1 MTQINELAY
10 FLNSVKDTL
19 PFKDE
24 KDFRKKIDESK
35 DFRIRVQKLVY
46 LSKFFG
52 WENNYHFNFHENGP
66 YSCELSKDYKK
77 LNVDLSSISSEIR
90 LKINSLKAFMKNQPN
105 DFLEA
110 TSTILYYIN
119 KINPENINENNILDT
134 LTYLKPHI
142 HKIIILESY
151 RKIKEYNLI
160 DYEFLNNEP
169 TDLSKEIVFD
179 KLDGLISIF
188 ENYEVCSNQMLF
200 LGSLDY
206 FRLALKREN
215 LDKQRKDELLKVI
228 FDYGEYIENY
238 YFTNQMRADNFPYY
252 DLTPIEEKFD
262 SLQDYISDLGILPRL
277 YDEDVD
283 LNIFL
288 E

>member
-19 PFKDE
+19 PFEDE
-24 KDFRKKIDESK
+24 KDFRKKIEESK
-35 DFRIRVQKLVY
+35 DFRIKVQKLVY

-66 YSCELSKDYKK
+66 YSCELSKDYKSVSEH
-77 LNVDLSSISSEIR
+77 LNPTSSGTNLKVDSFKE
-90 LKINSLKAFMKNQPN
+90 FMQNQPN

-110 TSTILYYIN
+110 TSTILYYIY
-119 KINPENINENNILDT
+119 KVKPENVNQNNILDT

-142 HKIIILESY
+142 HKTIILESY
-151 RKIKEYNLI
+151 RKIRNHDLI
-160 DYEFLNNEP
+160 NRRLLNDEP
-169 TDLSKEIVFD
+169 TALSKEIVFD
-179 KLDGLISIF
+179 KLEGLISIF

-206 FRLALKREN
+206 FRLALQREN
-215 LDKQRKDELLKVI
+215 LDKQQKEELLKVV

-238 YFTNQMRADNFPYY
+238 YFTNQMHEDNFPYY
-252 DLTPIEEKFD
+252 DMTPIEEEFD
-262 SLQDYISDLGILPRL
+262 SLQDYISHLGVLPRL

>member
-1 MTQINELAY
+1 MTQINELTY

-19 PFKDE
+19 PFDDE
-24 KDFRKKIDESK
+24 KDFRKKIEESK
-35 DFRIRVQKLVY
+35 DFRIKVQKLVY

-52 WENNYHFNFHENGP
+52 WHNSYHFNFHENGP
-66 YSCELSKDYKK
+66 YSCELRKDYKSMNEH
-77 LNVDLSSISSEIR
+77 LNPISSSIN
-90 LKINSLKAFMKNQPN
+90 LKINSFKDFMQNQPN
-105 DFLEA
+105 EFLEA

-119 KINPENINENNILDT
+119 KVNPEDVNENKILDT

-151 RKIKEYNLI
+151 RKIMEHDLI
-160 DYEFLNNEP
+160 CHGSLNDEP
-169 TDLSKEIVFD
+169 TALSKEIVLD

-215 LDKQRKDELLKVI
+215 LDKQQKEELLKTA

-238 YFTNQMRADNFPYY
+238 YFTNPMIADNFPYY
-252 DLTPIEEKFD
+252 DLTPIEKEFD
-262 SLQDYISDLGILPRL
+262 NLQDYISDLGILPRL